1 MFAVKLRPPRNR
13 SVFKKPLQK
22 RHSVLVHAKFLY
34 DHESFRQTNE
44 MPNIQVENEIYC
56 PDKNNKI

>member
-1 MFAVKLRPPRNR
+1 MYAVKLRPARNR

-22 RHSVLVHAKFLY
+22 HSVLVHAKFLY

-44 MPNIQVENEIYC
+44 MPNIKIENGISC
-56 PDKNNKI
+56 PGKNIKI